1 MNTPLTAAAELLD
14 ARRRAAETVNSSI
27 TLSVKWHVVRRTGR
41 ATGVGHIQLNE
52 RLQSGNFRRRV
63 GDLLCG
69 ARSASVE
76 VAEERDSAGQVYSME
91 VTCKACLARARLLS
105 NWVELSKLE

>member
-27 TLSVKWHVVRRTGR
+27 TLPVKWHVVRRAGR
-41 ATGVGHIQLNE
+41 ATGVGHIQLDE
-52 RLQSGNFRRRV
+52 RLQSGNFQRRA

-69 ARSASVE
+69 ARSSPVE
-76 VAEERDSAGQVYSME
+76 MAEGHDSAGTAYQME
-91 VTCKACLARARLLS
+91 VTCRACLARAQVLS
-105 NWVELSKLE
+105 NLVEISKLK